1 MDWNCR
7 PRKTVSIAFVRS
19 SVTRD
24 LTTYPHA
31 PMSNAAFMKSV
42 HSCIVKKIIFAG
54 QLIRFRR
61 LATSKPLRSPKEI
74 SKITISGLRIGIL
87 SRAEAPSENAA
98 ATSYFVRNIFKMAV
112 EKAGLSSTNTRIG
125 DATTFGAISDTYV
138 AWACARLNIIGSR
151 NSALLAKVSANQVRI

>member
-1 MDWNCR
+1 MENCINR
-7 PRKTVSIAFVRS
+7 LCKIFRYARLKNIPTRADVKCCVHEIGTFMHCQKDNLCGTVAS
-19 SVTRD
+19 
-24 LTTYPHA
+24 
-31 PMSNAAFMKSV
+31 
-42 HSCIVKKIIFAG
+42 
-54 QLIRFRR
+54 FRR

-138 AWACARLNIIGSR
+138 AWACARLNIIASR
-151 NSALLAKVSANQVRI
+151 NDALLAKVSANRVRI